1 MKHSFE
7 IGGRLYES
15 TALIVERLGVSSVT
29 LNRWHKRGLLPM
41 PVRLGRRNYYER
53 AEVEARLAAGE

>member
-1 MKHSFE
+1 MKHFFE
-7 IGGRLYES
+7 IEGRLYES
-15 TALIVERLGVSSVT
+15 TALIIERFGISSVT

-53 AEVEARLAAGE
+53 AEVEARLTRGK